1 MGCLSPAWTCF
12 SSSNFQTQMCQ
23 NLIFCVQTESIFGL
37 CLDILKV
44 AAPTGLRYG
53 ERDYK
58 DPVYGGMLLSVAI
71 SPLHPKAPQLAVFKA
86 EGRTSDDILNFI
98 FEVLEKVSVFL
109 GGVAAAPPAR
119 DRSGEPPIKP
129 KALI

>member
-1 MGCLSPAWTCF
+1 M
-12 SSSNFQTQMCQ
+12 
-23 NLIFCVQTESIFGL
+23 
-37 CLDILKV
+37 

-86 EGRTSDDILNFI
+86 EGRTSDDVLNSI

-109 GGVAAAPPAR
+109 GGVAAAPP
-119 DRSGEPPIKP
+119 
-129 KALI
+129 

>member
-12 SSSNFQTQMCQ
+12 SSSNFQTQMCP
-23 NLIFCVQTESIFGL
+23 NLIFCVQAESIFGL

-86 EGRTSDDILNFI
+86 EGRTSDDASISSSRCSKRCPFSWEGLPQPRHEHHGTDPGSPRLN
-98 FEVLEKVSVFL
+98 
-109 GGVAAAPPAR
+109 
-119 DRSGEPPIKP
+119 P
-129 KALI
+129 KH